1 MSLKEEKDFT
11 ASATMLVALD
21 SKVTALV
28 LSQQDTNMQTQP
40 ITQCLGRSFGGIR
53 ESDPSLSSEH
63 DASSCI
69 TFAQR
74 LVPFF
79 LFCLFLNYFGSLVPL
94 KYIQSEQSLTKT
106 YSLLM

>member
-21 SKVTALV
+21 RKVTVPV
-28 LSQQDTNMQTQP
+28 LSQQDKNIQMQPVTQS
-40 ITQCLGRSFGGIR
+40 LGRSFGGIR
-53 ESDPSLSSEH
+53 ASDLSLSSEH

-79 LFCLFLNYFGSLVPL
+79 LFFLFFNYFGSPVPL
-94 KYIQSEQSLTKT
+94 KYVHSEQPLTKM

>member
-21 SKVTALV
+21 SKVTTPV
-28 LSQQDTNMQTQP
+28 LSQQDTNMQMQP
-40 ITQCLGRSFGGIR
+40 ITQSLGRSFGGSR

-79 LFCLFLNYFGSLVPL
+79 LFFLFLNYFGSPVAL
-94 KYIQSEQSLTKT
+94 KYIQSELPLTRM